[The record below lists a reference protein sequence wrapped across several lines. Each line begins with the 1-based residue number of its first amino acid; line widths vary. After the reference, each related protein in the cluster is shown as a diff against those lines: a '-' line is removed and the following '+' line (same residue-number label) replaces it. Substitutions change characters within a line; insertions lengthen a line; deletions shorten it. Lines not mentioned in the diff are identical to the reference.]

1 MQNNSED
8 LVGIESLRQP
18 QSSPSSPVLQGQ
30 EDHRE
35 EHEQEDRQEGDRADH
50 EDIEVGLEYCSGRS
64 VE

>member
-18 QSSPSSPVLQGQ
+18 QSSPPSPVLQGQ

-35 EHEQEDRQEGDRADH
+35 EHEQEDRQEGDRANDQ
-50 EDIEVGLEYCSGRS
+50 DVEVGLNCSGRS